1 MFLQVKL
8 RVLKSSCEVLVKF
21 CGAVLGRVLGRVLVI
36 AVNAIDLRFPF
47 ILYFRSKKSALALP
61 ISAYFAIVTL
71 FGFTSSVVI

>member
-1 MFLQVKL
+1 VFLQVKL

-21 CGAVLGRVLGRVLVI
+21 CGAVLGRVLVI